1 MHEFEFALKFQL
13 MKGELHLL
21 REGRSESAQ
30 VSLMFEVDQG
40 NP

>member
-1 MHEFEFALKFQL
+1 
-13 MKGELHLL
+13 MKGELYLL